1 LPVIGQSC
9 SHGPRASAARCR
21 LRLWGAG

>member
-9 SHGPRASAARCR
+9 SHDPASAAQCR